1 MNKIPLPFRKQA
13 PIRSIAAATAMA
25 ITMTAAMCMQTA
37 AHAAPACTQSSL
49 PPMSTEEQLQQ
60 QATWGI
66 WRPYESR
73 FVRLDKARAPTPT
86 YHVLM
91 KRKPGPIDTSRPVV
105 LFLHGVPEFARSWEN
120 WMDLI
125 GEHYDVIAIDF
136 KGFGES
142 SRPTEIAAYD
152 VFRSTG
158 EINDVVACLGY
169 QKVIPVGH
177 DWGGAVAWLYS
188 IFFPMKTQA
197 VVVLS
202 TPHPYT
208 YFRELAK
215 PDSEQRRRSVYIDL
229 IRQNTPEATA
239 QFRAL
244 MDPYVNELLEPYY
257 TGLRGVRLLDTNMK
271 TDWHWDRM
279 LSLYRAMSYPPS
291 PWLYPD
297 RANFVMKTVLKVRV
311 PALAFYGE
319 DDPLFAIESW
329 RDVEAFV
336 PNLTFE
342 VLPGQRHF
350 INHSAPELPA
360 KTLAFIR
367 RHAP

>member
-1 MNKIPLPFRKQA
+1 MNTLNRKWA
-13 PIRSIAAATAMA
+13 KTLAALSLCAGASV
-25 ITMTAAMCMQTA
+25 Q
-37 AHAAPACTQSSL
+37 AAPACSQWA
-49 PPMSTEEQLQQ
+49 PPPPSIDEQLQQ
-60 QATWGI
+60 QATWGP
-66 WRPYESR
+66 WRPYEER
-73 FVRLDKARAPTPT
+73 FVRLDKAKVPTPT

-91 KRKPGPIDTSRPVV
+91 KRQAGPVDGSRPVV

-125 GEHYDVIAIDF
+125 GEHYDVMAIDF

-142 SRPTEIAAYD
+142 SRPLEIAAYD
-152 VFRSTG
+152 VFRSTR

-169 QKVIPVGH
+169 KKVIPVGH

-188 IFFPMKTQA
+188 IFYPMKTPA

-215 PDSEQRRRSVYIDL
+215 PDSEQRKRSIYIDL
-229 IRQNTPEATA
+229 VRQNTPEATA

-244 MDPYVNELLEPYY
+244 MDPYVTELLDPYY
-257 TGLRGVRLLDTNMK
+257 AGLRAVRLFETNMK

-279 LSLYRAMSYPPS
+279 LSLYRAMTYPPS
-291 PWLYPD
+291 PLLYPD
-297 RANFVMKTVLKVRV
+297 RANLLMKTVLKVRA
-311 PALAFYGE
+311 PALAFYGA
-319 DDPLFAIESW
+319 DDPLFAAESW
-329 RDVEAFV
+329 RDVDAFV
-336 PNLTFE
+336 PNLSFH

-360 KTLAFIR
+360 KALAFIR
-367 RHAP
+367 RQVP